1 MFGGYTF
8 MHSEMT
14 KGAYNSGAVGQDLPN
29 TPRNAF
35 SLWSTYKVL
44 PQLTVA
50 AAPTCDKVYGNSDS
64 TKNADGTP
72 KARWVPSYWR
82 FDAMAAYEFNDH
94 ISAQLSVLNVFD
106 KTYYTKA
113 YAAHYA
119 ALGTGRAALLSLRV
133 KY

>member
-1 MFGGYTF
+1 MGG
-8 MHSEMT
+8 
-14 KGAYNSGAVGQDLPN
+14 GAYV
-29 TPRNAF
+29 
-35 SLWSTYKVL
+35 
-44 PQLTVA
+44 
-50 AAPTCDKVYGNSDS
+50 DKVYGNSDS

-94 ISAQLSVLNVFD
+94 ISAQLNVLNVFD